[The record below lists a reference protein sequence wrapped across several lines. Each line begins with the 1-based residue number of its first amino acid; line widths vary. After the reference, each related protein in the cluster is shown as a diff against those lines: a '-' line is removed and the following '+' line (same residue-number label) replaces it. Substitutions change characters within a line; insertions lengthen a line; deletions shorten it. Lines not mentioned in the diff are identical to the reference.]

1 MITNQTTYELR
12 ISMRTKL
19 SMLQELLPDFS
30 IDELKYVFNLC
41 KRYSYANHRNEV
53 INTDYPIEQRD
64 ERAIS
69 FNNLDIETYKW
80 CIEKITG
87 KDFSMIYTIVEL

>member
-1 MITNQTTYELR
+1 MITEQTTHELK

-19 SMLQELLPDFS
+19 DMLSELLPQFT
-30 IDELKYVFNLC
+30 IEELKYIFNIC
-41 KRYSYANHRNEV
+41 KRYSYADRRNDL
-53 INTDYPIEQRD
+53 ITKDYPEELRD

-69 FNNLDIETYKW
+69 FNNLDKETFKW

-87 KDFSMIYTIVEL
+87 KDFSMIYTIVKL